1 MRWNQLA
8 EEASSAAAGPVVQ
21 QDSVDTSETQLLSVL
36 EDSGHV
42 YESMESKTWHFMSQF
57 PS

>member
-8 EEASSAAAGPVVQ
+8 EEASSAAAGPLVVH
-21 QDSVDTSETQLLSVL
+21 DSVDSSETQLLSVL

-42 YESMESKTWHFMSQF
+42 YEPMESKTWHFMSQF